1 MGRGKVKIETF
12 WKGSFF
18 VMPIIALGMTN
29 TSNPAGVH
37 IVSYNSCGLTD
48 LLLWTQF
55 NLERRLILLTEI
67 SVHE

>member
-1 MGRGKVKIETF
+1 
-12 WKGSFF
+12 
-18 VMPIIALGMTN
+18 MPIIALGMTN